1 MTMYDGGPLNRQ
13 PVEQPSGTQ
22 REKELANDYK
32 TAQRSMNKMAG
43 LFGSKKDTRPID
55 VGLASLIGSDEN
67 TAIEFWKKRFE
78 MTAAV
83 PNDIARVGALTPQM
97 RELTRID
104 NLDERKRLTRARLIA
119 FTKLPQEQRQ
129 LITAARRKA
138 FEVDPAVMEADQKLV
153 DELLPTLDASVR
165 SAYPQT

>member
-22 REKELANDYK
+22 REKDLANDYK
-32 TAQRSMNKMAG
+32 TAQRSDNMAG

-55 VGLASLIGSDEN
+55 VGLASLVGSDEA
-67 TAIEFWKKRFE
+67 TAVEFWKKRFE

-165 SAYPQT
+165 SAYPQS

>member
-1 MTMYDGGPLNRQ
+1 MTHYDGGPLNRQ
-13 PVEQPSGTQ
+13 PAEQPSGTA
-22 REKELANDYK
+22 RENELKKDFK
-32 TAQRSMNKMAG
+32 TSQGGSRVAG

-55 VGLASLIGSDEN
+55 VGLASLVGSDEN

-83 PNDIARVGALTPQM
+83 PNEIARVGALTPQM
-97 RELTRID
+97 RELSRIS
-104 NLDERKRLTRARLIA
+104 NLEERKRLTRARLIA
-119 FTKLPQEQRQ
+119 FTKLAPEQRQ

-138 FEVDPAVMEADQKLV
+138 FDVDRDVMDADQKLV

-165 SAYPQT
+165 SAYPQA

>member
-1 MTMYDGGPLNRQ
+1 MDSAENSGARQ

-22 REKELANDYK
+22 RETELARDFK
-32 TAQRSMNKMAG
+32 TAQRSTNKMAG

-55 VGLASLIGSDEN
+55 VGLASLVGSDEA
-67 TAIEFWKKRFE
+67 TAVEFWKKRFE

-104 NLDERKRLTRARLIA
+104 NLEERKRLTRARLIA
-119 FTKLPQEQRQ
+119 FTKLAPEQRQ

-138 FEVDPAVMEADQKLV
+138 YEVDRGVMEADQTLV

-165 SAYPQT
+165 SAYPQS

>member
-1 MTMYDGGPLNRQ
+1 MYDGGPLNRQ
-13 PVEQPSGTQ
+13 PVEQPSGKQ
-22 REKELANDYK
+22 RESELASDYK
-32 TAQRSMNKMAG
+32 SSQRRSTVAG

-55 VGLASLIGSDEN
+55 VGLASLVGSDEAA
-67 TAIEFWKKRFE
+67 AIEFWKKRFE

-83 PNDIARVGALTPQM
+83 PSDIARVGALTPQM

-104 NLDERKRLTRARLIA
+104 NLEERKRLTKARLIA
-119 FTKLPQEQRQ
+119 FTKLSQEQRQ

-138 FEVDPAVMEADQKLV
+138 FEVDREVMEADQKLV

-165 SAYPQT
+165 AAYPQA